1 MRLFEE
7 IGGKVQEK
15 SRLHKENKKSTFR
28 AFASRANKKTEQNHL
43 KYLYRYHVVRQRWV
57 FRFFIYNIFIF
68 LKLKSDKKS
77 GNPSGQGFIIDSV
90 KNGKSAPSTFLT
102 RILIRILQEY

>member
-68 LKLKSDKKS
+68 LKLKSVLIKNLGTRRVK
-77 GNPSGQGFIIDSV
+77 DS
-90 KNGKSAPSTFLT
+90 SLT
-102 RILIRILQEY
+102 V